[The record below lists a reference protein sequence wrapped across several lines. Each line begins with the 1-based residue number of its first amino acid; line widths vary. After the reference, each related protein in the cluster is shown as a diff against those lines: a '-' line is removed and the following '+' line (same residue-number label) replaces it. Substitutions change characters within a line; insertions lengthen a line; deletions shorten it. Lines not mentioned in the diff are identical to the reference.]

1 MTQQGLALDLSTEHT
16 RRREFLEEMRR
27 VAPRS
32 TLIALIEP
40 HYPKGPSIYCSE
52 GAPYNGSPTPYFVR
66 CALRPARRR
75 NQRQRQLAPAPRV

>member
-40 HYPKGPSIYCSE
+40 HYPKGKTERPPFPVATMLQIHPLPISSLRGYLHARDS
-52 GAPYNGSPTPYFVR
+52 GHRSWTAPGR
-66 CALRPARRR
+66 
-75 NQRQRQLAPAPRV
+75 